1 MAHITLDGTPST
13 TIGELPQVGKTAPDF
28 TLTKT
33 DLSDISLQEYRG
45 SRLILNIFPSVATG
59 VCSASVRRFNKEA
72 SKRENIKILCI
83 SKDLPFALS
92 AFCGAEG
99 IKNVVTLSDFK
110 NNEFGINYGVRIES
124 GIFQGLHA
132 RAVIVLDEQGRVVYN
147 QLVAEIGHE
156 PDYSEALKH
165 VQ

>member
-1 MAHITLDGTPST
+1 MAQITLDGSPT
-13 TIGELPQVGKTAPDF
+13 TTTGELPEKGKTAPDF

-33 DLSDISLQEYRG
+33 DLSDISLQDYRG
-45 SRLILNIFPSVATG
+45 SRLILNIFPSVGTG

-72 SKRENIKILCI
+72 SKHENINVICI

-99 IKNVVTLSDFK
+99 IKNVETLSDFK

-132 RAVIVLDEQGRVVYN
+132 RAIIVLDEEGRVVYN
-147 QLVAEIGHE
+147 QLVPEIGQE
-156 PDYSEALKH
+156 PDYTEALKH